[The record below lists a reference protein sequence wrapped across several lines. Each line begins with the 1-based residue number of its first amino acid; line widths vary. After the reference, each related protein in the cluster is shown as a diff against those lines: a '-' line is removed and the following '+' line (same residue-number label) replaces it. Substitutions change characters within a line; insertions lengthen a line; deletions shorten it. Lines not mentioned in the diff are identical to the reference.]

1 MTGNHNPAWQLAR
14 TPPEGWPTDGDF
26 RWTEGD
32 IPEPGPGQAVGETL
46 LLSLDPYQWNRRR
59 NGTEQPGEVCHGRTV
74 SRVIRSRHTTFREG
88 DIIFNTQ
95 GWQQY
100 GLTGEGI
107 TDFGYM
113 TPRLLDGDKG
123 PYSYALGALGM
134 LGLTAYAGLIVQC
147 QPQEGETVVVSAASG
162 GVGQLVG
169 QLARILGARV
179 VGIAGTQEKVAYCQ
193 ETLGFDACISHKDP
207 SFREQLANA
216 CPDGCDVYFENVG
229 GPVFDAVCGLLN
241 PNARISLCGMI
252 AHYGEDIA
260 ASRAR
265 WFEKAAPLR
274 ESHGLEVH
282 PLFVGDFVVSHQA
295 QFLEEMGDH
304 VRSGRVVYKE
314 DRIKGLAEAPHAFRS
329 MLTGSNFGKTLVEVQ
344 PGY

>member
-1 MTGNHNPAWQLAR
+1 M
-14 TPPEGWPTDGDF
+14 D
-26 RWTEGD
+26 
-32 IPEPGPGQAVGETL
+32 
-46 LLSLDPYQWNRRR
+46 
-59 NGTEQPGEVCHGRTV
+59 
-74 SRVIRSRHTTFREG
+74 
-88 DIIFNTQ
+88 
-95 GWQQY
+95 
-100 GLTGEGI
+100 
-107 TDFGYM
+107 
-113 TPRLLDGDKG
+113 
-123 PYSYALGALGM
+123 
-134 LGLTAYAGLIVQC
+134 
-147 QPQEGETVVVSAASG
+147 
-162 GVGQLVG
+162 
-169 QLARILGARV
+169 
-179 VGIAGTQEKVAYCQ
+179 YCQ

-207 SFREQLANA
+207 SFKEQLAHA

-260 ASRAR
+260 ASRER
-265 WFEKAAPLR
+265 WFEQAAPLR

-282 PLFVGDFVVSHQA
+282 PLFVGDFVASHQA